1 MLCYVFIFLFYT
13 YSKLQGS
20 QTALQPFFSVP
31 LFYTYSKLQGS
42 QTSFFLTSNVFVFYT
57 YSKLQGSQTYAALQI
72 RQSKF
77 YTYSKLQGSQTSNC
91 HHRTYILGCIVVSKY
106 YFTIKHLSLSII
118 KILLS
123 PKSFLSSDSINNIET
138 FL

>member
-1 MLCYVFIFLFYT
+1 M
-13 YSKLQGS
+13 
-20 QTALQPFFSVP
+20 
-31 LFYTYSKLQGS
+31 
-42 QTSFFLTSNVFVFYT
+42 VFYT
-57 YSKLQGSQTYAALQI
+57 YSKLQGSQTRSTLASGVIPFYTYSKLQGSQTII
-72 RQSKF
+72 RGKGVKLWF

>member
-1 MLCYVFIFLFYT
+1 MGRYDKFYT

-20 QTALQPFFSVP
+20 QTILLIMLSPIM
-31 LFYTYSKLQGS
+31 FYTYSKLQGS
-42 QTSFFLTSNVFVFYT
+42 QTPLERVPTVNKFYT
-57 YSKLQGSQTYAALQI
+57 YSKLQGSQTQVLFLNFLYL
-72 RQSKF
+72 F

-91 HHRTYILGCIVVSKY
+91 HHRTYILGCIIVSKY

>member
-1 MLCYVFIFLFYT
+1 MNIGDRIKKVRKSLDLTQEAFATRI
-13 YSKLQGS
+13 GS
-20 QTALQPFFSVP
+20 VQNTITGYESGRRNPSAPVISLICKEF
-31 LFYTYSKLQGS
+31 
-42 QTSFFLTSNVFVFYT
+42 
-57 YSKLQGSQTYAALQI
+57 
-72 RQSKF
+72 KF

-123 PKSFLSSDSINNIET
+123 PNSFLSSDSINNIET

>member
-1 MLCYVFIFLFYT
+1 MVLHLFETTRFSNVVFIREKKTEFYT

-20 QTALQPFFSVP
+20 QTELAVEPEKKT
-31 LFYTYSKLQGS
+31 FYTYSKLQGS
-42 QTSFFLTSNVFVFYT
+42 QTHL
-57 YSKLQGSQTYAALQI
+57 LQDHRSQ
-72 RQSKF
+72 KF

-106 YFTIKHLSLSII
+106 YFTIKHLSLSIV